1 MECVQITKKLR
12 GSGSRLFISTQ
23 KPHNSVSVET
33 IGHWIKAI
41 MISAGIYIKC
51 FTPHSTRSA
60 ATSAAANVKVSVYTI
75 LWTAGWSSDNTF
87 RKLYNKPVK
96 LRRDFSNALMDSFHK
111 ENIA

>member
-33 IGHWIKAI
+33 IGRWIKAI

-60 ATSAAANVKVSVYTI
+60 ATSAAANAKVSIQFLELQDGQVI
-75 LWTAGWSSDNTF
+75 LF
-87 RKLYNKPVK
+87 L
-96 LRRDFSNALMDSFHK
+96 
-111 ENIA
+111 ENFTTNQ